1 MNKLIIFCLQ
11 CDDETCKYTTRSLN
25 LRLVGD
31 SERGTVCPNY
41 PRCNG
46 RLVRKVYI
54 SNFSLEQC
62 RFFFFFWSYNY
73 YLPCIFCYG
82 LNDVKLRMPE
92 ASLANNK
99 DVMAITFFFFLF
111 LDGLNNTLTNLLY
124 FLGVECTLTSTR
136 KQNCTS
142 SSHTSAMCWMPYA
155 A

>member
-1 MNKLIIFCLQ
+1 MKLANTPRAVSTSGLLVILREELFVQTILAVTGVLFERFTSQ
-11 CDDETCKYTTRSLN
+11 TSLLN
-25 LRLVGD
+25 NAG
-31 SERGTVCPNY
+31 
-41 PRCNG
+41 
-46 RLVRKVYI
+46 
-54 SNFSLEQC
+54 
-62 RFFFFFWSYNY
+62 FFFFFCSYNY